1 MKKLFA
7 IVLATAGF
15 ALASGAAHAASN
27 VYWSIGISAPPI
39 GTVVSNAPV
48 YAPAPVYYEPAPV
61 YVEPAPV
68 YAPPP
73 VVYRPAPIYY
83 RSSPTVV
90 YNNGYDDSRGYWVH
104 HRQWR
109 DRDHD
114 GIPDWRDN
122 DNGNRHRGDGWAP
135 VPADPRRYHH
145 NY

>member
-1 MKKLFA
+1 MNKIF
-7 IVLATAGF
+7 ATAVAAAAC
-15 ALASGAAHAASN
+15 ALTAGAAHASN
-27 VYWSIGISAPPI
+27 VQWSIGIS
-39 GTVVSNAPV
+39 V
-48 YAPAPVYYEPAPV
+48 PAPVYYEPAPV